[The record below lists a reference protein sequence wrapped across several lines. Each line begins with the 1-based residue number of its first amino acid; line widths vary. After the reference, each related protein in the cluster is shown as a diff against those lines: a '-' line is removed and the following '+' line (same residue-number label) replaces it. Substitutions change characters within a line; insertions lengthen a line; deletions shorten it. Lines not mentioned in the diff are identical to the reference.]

1 MGVNM
6 KAIKKTKELLMG
18 LVLVG
23 ILYVLMIMMFILNSE
38 VNTF

>member
-1 MGVNM
+1 M

-23 ILYVLMIMMFILNSE
+23 ILYVFMIIMFILNSE